1 MVKVSK
7 QDILDH
13 YDADFEYIQQR
24 FPNAKFDIGIDRNK
38 LTDLLTTDKQIIIK
52 QDFFCRCYG
61 CGDINNRPPNKYFII
76 NNDVMSYENV
86 IDELIKQNCIA
97 DCDHNFLELIVKK
110 TDVQYE
116 LWFGS

>member
-1 MVKVSK
+1 MEKTEE
-7 QDILDH
+7 Q
-13 YDADFEYIQQR
+13 YDADYKYIKER
-24 FPNAKFDIGIDRNK
+24 FPNAGFDIGIDRDK

-61 CGDINNRPPNKYFII
+61 CEDIDHRPPNKYFII

-86 IDELIKQNCIA
+86 IDELIKQNCVT

>member
-1 MVKVSK
+1 MVLITK

-13 YDADFEYIQQR
+13 YDADFDYIQKR
-24 FPNAKFDIGIDRNK
+24 FKDAKFCVGIDRNK
-38 LTDLLTTDKQIIIK
+38 LKDLLTTDKQIIIK

-86 IDELIKQNCIA
+86 IDELIKQNCIT
-97 DCDHNFLELIVKK
+97 DCDHNFLEKIEQK
-110 TDVQYE
+110 TEVQYE

>member
-1 MVKVSK
+1 MVKVSA

-13 YDADFEYIQQR
+13 YDEDFEYIQQR
-24 FPNAKFDIGIDRNK
+24 FPNAGFGIGIDRNK
-38 LTDLLTTDKQIIIK
+38 LKDLLTTDKQIIIK
-52 QDFFCRCYG
+52 QDFFCRCFN

-86 IDELIKQNCIA
+86 IDELIKQNCIT
-97 DCDHNFLELIVKK
+97 DCDHNFLEKIEQK
-110 TDVQYE
+110 TEVQYE